1 MQYRTAQAIP
11 PIEGYTDVFIH
22 GDRNGYSAYNKL
34 TDRYNDILPER
45 LAGMIRNT
53 QSYKGGPV
61 RLISC
66 QTGYNPDGPAQQ
78 LADALGELVMAPKE
92 TALVLESGEI
102 VVSDRIA
109 QMNADRMVT
118 RSEIDKAIE
127 RLKNERIKMGLSE
140 EDFWRIFKPRR

>member
-1 MQYRTAQAIP
+1 
-11 PIEGYTDVFIH
+11 
-22 GDRNGYSAYNKL
+22 
-34 TDRYNDILPER
+34 
-45 LAGMIRNT
+45 MIRNT
-53 QSYKGGPV
+53 QSYKGGPI

-66 QTGYNPDGPAQQ
+66 QTGYYPDGPAQQ
-78 LADALGELVMAPKE
+78 LADALGEIVMAPKE

-109 QMNADRMVT
+109 QMNADRIVT

-127 RLKNERIKMGLSE
+127 TLKNERIKMGLSE